1 MVRWLDG
8 RWLDGRWL
16 DLSSRTARID
26 MAGPGYVGEED
37 GNMFV

>member
-1 MVRWLDG
+1 MVRAA
-8 RWLDGRWL
+8 

-26 MAGPGYVGEED
+26 VAGPGYVGEED